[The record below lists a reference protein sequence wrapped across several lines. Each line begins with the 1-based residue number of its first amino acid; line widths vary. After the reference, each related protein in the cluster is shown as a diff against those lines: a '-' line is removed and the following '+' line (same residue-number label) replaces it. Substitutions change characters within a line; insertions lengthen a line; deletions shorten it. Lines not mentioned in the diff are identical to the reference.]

1 MHLSNRQR
9 FLNHVAQTSPAPIG
23 IEITKASGCYMWSP
37 DGKEY
42 TDLISGFSVAN
53 IGHSHPAVIE
63 AITKQATDY
72 MHLMV
77 YGEIIEAPQVQYAKL
92 LTQNLPETLD
102 CVYFT
107 NSGTEATEGATKLA
121 KRHTGRTEM
130 VAFKNAYHGSTQG
143 ALSLMGDE
151 YWRNAYR
158 PLLPGVHHATYNDF
172 ESLET
177 ITKKTACVVA
187 EVVQAEA
194 GAKRAD
200 HLWLQALRQQCT
212 ATGTL
217 LIFDEIQ
224 TGFGRTGNLWAFEQ
238 YDVVPDILMLGK
250 ALGGGMP
257 LGAFITNKNI
267 MQAFTSNPVLGHIST
282 FAGHPVCCA
291 AGMAAFQILLQ
302 EKLWTGV
309 AAKEQLLRS
318 LLVHPAIQSIY
329 SAGLLMALQFETAEI
344 AQRVVHRCIS
354 NGLLTDWFLFA
365 PNCLRVAPPLIMT
378 DEQIGEVCHTLLQ
391 SIAEGV

>member
-1 MHLSNRQR
+1 MHLSNRQL

-23 IEITKASGCYMWSP
+23 IEITRASGCHMWSP

-63 AITKQATDY
+63 AITRQAADY

-92 LTQNLPETLD
+92 LTQQLPQSLD

-158 PLLPGVHHATYNDF
+158 PLLPGVHHVTYNDF
-172 ESLET
+172 ESLKI
-177 ITKKTACVVA
+177 ITEKTACVVA

-224 TGFGRTGNLWAFEQ
+224 TGFGRTGSLWAFEQ

-267 MQAFTSNPVLGHIST
+267 MQAFTANPVLGHIST

-291 AGMAAFQILLQ
+291 AGMAAFHILLQ

-309 AAKEQLLRS
+309 AAKGQLLRS
-318 LLVHPAIQSIY
+318 MLVHPAIQSIH

-365 PNCLRVAPPLIMT
+365 ADSLRIAPPLIIT
-378 DEQIGEVCHTLLQ
+378 DEQLKAVCRTILQ
-391 SIAEGV
+391 SITEAV